1 MIDWDTRKD
10 KDTIVWIDN
19 VYHVVGIGLVVSGTV
34 KHGEVR
40 INDKL
45 LLGPINNSKKE
56 NNFYDV
62 NVKSIHNNFREDISL
77 LKAGSINKTEVISKT
92 TIKKGIVMIHKN
104 IIT

>member
-1 MIDWDTRKD
+1 MIFVERTADVGIITKEVALNYGVSGPNLRASGIDWDLRKD

-19 VYHVVGIGLVVSGTV
+19 VYNVVGIGLVVSGTV

-56 NNFYDV
+56 NNFFEV
-62 NVKSIHNNFREDISL
+62 TVKSIHNNF
-77 LKAGSINKTEVISKT
+77 
-92 TIKKGIVMIHKN
+92 
-104 IIT
+104 